1 MLRSYVKGA
10 LSFVLPQA
18 RDSHSNL
25 FPVSAE
31 YSYSLFLR
39 HCVLR
44 SQFRPPRF
52 GESVAELGPGSSLG
66 FGMAALIAGASR
78 YRAYDLTAHFDA
90 ATNLAIFDALVALF
104 QARAPI
110 PHEGEFS
117 RIFPFLDDYSFP
129 ASLGDEW
136 LSAALAPKRLAA
148 IRNDI
153 EAGGGNSIK
162 INLGMVAEAIEERVD
177 WLASHSVLEHVD
189 DLAAL
194 YRFLEG
200 SLRPDGVMTHL
211 IDFSAHGLTAEW
223 NGHWATSDLRWW
235 LLRGRRL
242 YLINRQ
248 PLGTYLDL
256 FQQHGMRVIAKR
268 LHQRVDGLLANAFQ
282 PAFAGISSA
291 DARTHMAFL
300 VCVRQQDLMP
310 SRQTGLAGGSA
321 VPTPP
326 ALVLGVNF
334 HRRGLD
340 SENIRSRGING
351 RYDEEP

>member
-10 LSFVLPQA
+10 LSFVVPQA

-31 YSYSLFLR
+31 FSYSLFLR
-39 HCVLR
+39 HYVLR

-52 GESVAELGPGSSLG
+52 GEAVAELGPGSSLG

-78 YRAYDLTAHFDA
+78 YRAYDLTAHFDT
-90 ATNLAIFDALVALF
+90 ATNLAVFDALVALF
-104 QARAPI
+104 EARAAI

-129 ASLGDEW
+129 ASLTDEW
-136 LSAALAPKRLAA
+136 LSAALAAKRLAA
-148 IRNDI
+148 IRKDI

-162 INLGMVAEAIEERVD
+162 VNLGMVAEAIEERVD

-189 DLAAL
+189 NLAAV

-200 SLRPDGVMTHL
+200 SLQRDGVMTHL
-211 IDFSAHGLTAEW
+211 IDFSAHGLTGDW
-223 NGHWATSDLRWW
+223 NGHWAMSDLRWW

-248 PLGTYLDL
+248 PLDTYLDL
-256 FQQHGMRVIAKR
+256 FQRHGMRVIAKR
-268 LHQRVDGLLANAFQ
+268 LHQRVDGLLASAFQ
-282 PAFAGISSA
+282 PAFSGMSSV

-300 VCVRQQDLMP
+300 VCVRQQDLV
-310 SRQTGLAGGSA
+310 RNRDAGLSA
-321 VPTPP
+321 ESSVPTPP
-326 ALVLGVNF
+326 ALVVGVNF
-334 HRRGLD
+334 HRSGT
-340 SENIRSRGING
+340 RSRIH
-351 RYDEEP
+351 

>member
-1 MLRSYVKGA
+1 MLGSYVKGP
-10 LSFVLPQA
+10 LSFVVPQA

-31 YSYSLFLR
+31 FSYSLFLR

-104 QARAPI
+104 AARAPI

-129 ASLGDEW
+129 ASLTDEW
-136 LSAALAPKRLAA
+136 LRAALAAKRLPAS
-148 IRNDI
+148 RQDI

-162 INLGMVAEAIEERVD
+162 VKLRMVAEAIEERVD
-177 WLASHSVLEHVD
+177 WLASHFLLGHVD
-189 DLAAL
+189 NLPPV

-200 SLRPDGVMTHL
+200 SLQP
-211 IDFSAHGLTAEW
+211 EW
-223 NGHWATSDLRWW
+223 
-235 LLRGRRL
+235 
-242 YLINRQ
+242 
-248 PLGTYLDL
+248 
-256 FQQHGMRVIAKR
+256 GM
-268 LHQRVDGLLANAFQ
+268 N
-282 PAFAGISSA
+282 
-291 DARTHMAFL
+291 
-300 VCVRQQDLMP
+300 
-310 SRQTGLAGGSA
+310 
-321 VPTPP
+321 
-326 ALVLGVNF
+326 
-334 HRRGLD
+334 
-340 SENIRSRGING
+340 
-351 RYDEEP
+351 